1 MRRKNEQ
8 MLNNKKHLLVSFIC
22 FIQLVEN
29 NYEHKKRQS
38 VRKKTICSFVK
49 EKSKILIITQP
60 LRTNYGGILQAY
72 ALQKVIR
79 DLGFE
84 VQTDNAFFLKPRSLK
99 TKLKDFGARLVYG
112 YLKGNNNYKPLI
124 KKQLKRKDYEIVA
137 KNTLPFIKKNIQTI
151 DFFENRIKPKKSNI
165 DKFDIFICGSDQ
177 IWRRKYGDVRRYFF
191 DFLKNTNKK
200 RFSFSASFGTDNLDE
215 YSEKEKRECQKL
227 IKSFYAIS
235 VRESSAIKI
244 IEEEFQ
250 QKALL
255 TLDPTLL
262 LNKEDYLDLI
272 DTREKQ
278 PQIETT
284 TKKKIFTYI
293 LDKSKEKE
301 ELVDILSRRLAMKV
315 ESIMPKKNW
324 ITLNSKEINEEAVF
338 PSVEKWLYEISTA
351 DFVLTDSFHAIVFAI
366 IFNKQFL
373 CIANKERGL
382 TRFTSLLDL
391 FDLSKRLIYSK
402 KDLTGVLLH
411 DIYKIDYE
419 QVNQKK
425 EKLKESSLN
434 YLTKNLNL

>member
-1 MRRKNEQ
+1 MFYKLIEKIIDKKN
-8 MLNNKKHLLVSFIC
+8 NLLEKIV
-22 FIQLVEN
+22 
-29 NYEHKKRQS
+29 Y
-38 VRKKTICSFVK
+38 SFVK
-49 EKSKILIITQP
+49 EKGKILIITQP

-84 VQTDNAFFLKPRSLK
+84 VQTDNAFFLKPRFFK
-99 TKLKDFGARLVYG
+99 NRLKDFGARLVYG
-112 YLKGNNNYKPLI
+112 YLKGNSNYKPLV
-124 KKQLKRKDYEIVA
+124 KKQLKRKDYEMVA
-137 KNTLPFIKKNIQTI
+137 KNILPFIERNIQTI

-165 DKFDIFICGSDQ
+165 EKFDIFICGSDQ
-177 IWRRKYGDVRRYFF
+177 VWRRKYGDVRRYFF

-200 RFSFSASFGTDNLDE
+200 RFSYSASFGTDNLNE
-215 YSEKEKRECQKL
+215 YSEKEKKDCQEL
-227 IKSFYAIS
+227 IKSFFSVS

-244 IEEEFQ
+244 MEEEFQ

-262 LNKEDYLDLI
+262 LNKEDYLNLI
-272 DTREKQ
+272 NTREKQ
-278 PQIETT
+278 LQIENTA
-284 TKKKIFTYI
+284 KKKIFTYI

-301 ELVDILSRRLAMKV
+301 ELVDILSRRLAMRV
-315 ESIMPKKNW
+315 ENIMPKKNW
-324 ITLNSKEINEEAVF
+324 TTLNSKEIDEEAVF

-351 DFVLTDSFHAIVFAI
+351 DFVLTDSFHAVVFAI

-373 CIANKERGL
+373 CIGNKERGL

-391 FDLSKRLIYSK
+391 FDLNKRLIYSK

-419 QVNQKK
+419 QVNLKK
-425 EKLKESSLN
+425 EELKEISLN
-434 YLTKNLNL
+434 YLTKNLSL